1 MKVDGPKLL
10 EEFRRHL
17 AEHNLPATQHRAA
30 VAEAGFAAGE
40 RLSAEEVGRLVSSRV
55 AVGTATIYR
64 TLDLLVR
71 AGLAKEHDFGE
82 GFKRYEPLAAGQAH
96 EHCIC
101 SSCGRVT
108 EFANDRLERMIA
120 LLAEEVEFRPHHHR
134 LEIYGLCR
142 SCQQTTPLPVTSC
155 VLKGS
160 AAVSCGTIHSSPACG
175 RGVGT
180 PPPPP
185 AGRSSA
191 RAGRSRTPSPGRT
204 TSRYNARA
212 PGRPRAARSA

>member
-1 MKVDGPKLL
+1 MKVDGAHLL
-10 EEFRRHL
+10 EEFRAYL
-17 AEHNLPATQHRAA
+17 ADHHLPATQQRLG
-30 VAEAGFAAGE
+30 VAEAVFFAGE
-40 RLSAEEVGRLVSSRV
+40 HLSAEEVARRVARRGV

-101 SSCGRVT
+101 SSCGKVM
-108 EFANDRLERMIA
+108 EFSNDRLERMIA

-142 SCQQTTPLPVTSC
+142 SCQQANPL
-155 VLKGS
+155 
-160 AAVSCGTIHSSPACG
+160 
-175 RGVGT
+175 
-180 PPPPP
+180 
-185 AGRSSA
+185 A
-191 RAGRSRTPSPGRT
+191 RAR
-204 TSRYNARA
+204 
-212 PGRPRAARSA
+212 

>member
-1 MKVDGPKLL
+1 MPRTSCTCCGSTWSDGSRRRPRRPSSARSGSGTASRPWPSVRRCGMKVDGTKLL

-17 AEHNLPATQHRAA
+17 AEHNLPATQQRLA
-30 VAEAGFAAGE
+30 VAEAVFFAGE
-40 RLSAEEVGRLVSSRV
+40 HLSAEEVGRRVAKRV

-101 SSCGRVT
+101 SSCGQVT

-142 SCQQTTPLPVTSC
+142 TCQQANPL
-155 VLKGS
+155 
-160 AAVSCGTIHSSPACG
+160 
-175 RGVGT
+175 
-180 PPPPP
+180 
-185 AGRSSA
+185 A
-191 RAGRSRTPSPGRT
+191 RTR
-204 TSRYNARA
+204 
-212 PGRPRAARSA
+212 